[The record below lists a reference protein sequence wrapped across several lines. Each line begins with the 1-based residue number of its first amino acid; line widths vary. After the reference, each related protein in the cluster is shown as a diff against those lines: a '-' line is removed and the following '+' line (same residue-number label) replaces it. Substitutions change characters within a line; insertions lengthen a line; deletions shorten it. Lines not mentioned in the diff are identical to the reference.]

1 MKNRFINSRQTILRD
16 SWVLYFSVF
25 ERHTISNKHYLIH
38 SCKNELDQSGFVC
51 TILMGVLKAYDC
63 MPHDLLIAKL
73 ECYEVDKIGLS
84 LLLDY
89 LSRSRLRTKICSSY
103 IFWYDIVRGV
113 PHALIFGPLI
123 FNLFFVITM
132 SELCNFAD
140 NNTLNSSNKKL
151 E

>member
-1 MKNRFINSRQTILRD
+1 
-16 SWVLYFSVF
+16 
-25 ERHTISNKHYLIH
+25 
-38 SCKNELDQSGFVC
+38 
-51 TILMGVLKAYDC
+51 MGVLKAYDC

-113 PHALIFGPLI
+113 PHALIF
-123 FNLFFVITM
+123 NLFFVITM